1 MVKKKTQTLQK
12 AMKNEMAPH
21 RLLPRGGNNGSWAR
35 PQMVSYCD
43 GVLYFA
49 FFLFVVIHY
58 HLINGFWSLFVT
70 TECRLLWIYHNLF
83 TKPCSDGY
91 LGCLWFFAAVN
102 NAIIKIFDVVNIS
115 WHHISIYVSVCF
127 SQLSLCL
134 LTLSYIFLGRNS

>member
-58 HLINGFWSLFVT
+58 HLINGFLVT
-70 TECRLLWIYHNLF
+70 VRDNR
-83 TKPCSDGY
+83 
-91 LGCLWFFAAVN
+91 
-102 NAIIKIFDVVNIS
+102 
-115 WHHISIYVSVCF
+115 VS
-127 SQLSLCL
+127 SSMDLP
-134 LTLSYIFLGRNS
+134 